1 MFRNPHLAYQ
11 RIDTLF
17 PIAFFPVSFLPPAG
31 PLLWA
36 GLCYLNPGFMIIKNI
51 EAKIRLATFISLG
64 SLLTSLMIVG
74 MICLY
79 AFKLVSNAQKSIY
92 LLDNN
97 IPILAR
103 QTDIQMNR
111 PAEYRAHVDLFHSLF
126 FSLTPDDN
134 YMEYQMKRA
143 MYLVDESGMQQYNN
157 LKENGFFNSILSS
170 SSVLTLQT
178 DSVAVDM
185 PRLYFRYYG
194 KLRIDRRSS
203 TVVRSLITEG
213 YLKDIPRSDNNPH
226 GVLITNWKT
235 LENKDLQDV
244 EKNSF

>member
-1 MFRNPHLAYQ
+1 
-11 RIDTLF
+11 
-17 PIAFFPVSFLPPAG
+17 
-31 PLLWA
+31 
-36 GLCYLNPGFMIIKNI
+36 MIVKNI
-51 EAKIRLATFISLG
+51 EAKIRLATFIALG
-64 SLLTSLMIVG
+64 SLITSVIIVS
-74 MICLY
+74 LNYFY
-79 AFKLVSNAQKSIY
+79 AYKMVSNAQKSIY
-92 LLDNN
+92 ILNNN
-97 IPILAR
+97 IPIQAR
-103 QTDIQMNR
+103 QTDIQVNR
-111 PAEYRAHVDLFHSLF
+111 PAEYRADVDLFHSLF

-178 DSVAVDM
+178 DSISVDM
-185 PRLYFRYYG
+185 ARHYFRYYG
-194 KLRIDRRSS
+194 KLKIDRRSS